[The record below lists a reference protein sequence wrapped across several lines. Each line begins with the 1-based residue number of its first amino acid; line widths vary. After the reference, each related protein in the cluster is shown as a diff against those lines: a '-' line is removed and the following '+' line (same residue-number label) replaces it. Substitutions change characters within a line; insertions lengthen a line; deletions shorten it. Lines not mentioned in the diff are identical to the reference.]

1 MGLALQARTLAVRLL
16 FCTVISF
23 AVATCA
29 RAQEIRAVAAPNQ
42 PVRMT
47 HNGYVCA
54 GRLNISPIDDTYDMV
69 TCSGPIYAAP
79 DYAAVY
85 QKRTFD
91 ELVKLNNARLE
102 AIDHDL
108 RAAVDRRIGE
118 LPRELQQSAA
128 IQSLRRSLLED
139 IDRRRLIAES
149 GDNAASPRVLAPD
162 NSRSR
167 PAPNEP

>member
-1 MGLALQARTLAVRLL
+1 MSGAFQGGPLAVRLL
-16 FCTVISF
+16 FCAAISF
-23 AVATCA
+23 AAATGA
-29 RAQEIRAVAAPNQ
+29 RAQEIRRVAEPNQ

-54 GRLNISPIDDTYDMV
+54 GRLNVAPIDDTYDTV

-91 ELVKLNNARLE
+91 ELVKLNSARMD

-108 RAAVDRRIGE
+108 RAAVNRRIGE
-118 LPRELQQSAA
+118 LPRDVQQSAA

-139 IDRRRLIAES
+139 IDRRLITES
-149 GDNAASPRVLAPD
+149 GDNVASPRVSAPD